1 MRDPSSG
8 SVPRVNIKNA
18 TLVLGTALVLAV
30 AGCSSVS
37 DSGSDTTE
45 TTATATTGG
54 AETPAAGAESCP
66 SAPANADAT
75 PQWTEKGTTG
85 ALQMVA
91 STATEAPDITVENP
105 FSVDATQVKVL
116 VEGDGAVVPE
126 TATVSVCYVGVNGRT
141 GETFDSAY
149 ANGSPATFPLDGV
162 IPGFSKAI
170 ANQNVGSKVGVAMTS
185 ADGYASGNPQAGIEV
200 GDTLVFEISILGAS

>member
-1 MRDPSSG
+1 MSGRGSG

-30 AGCSSVS
+30 AGCSSDS
-37 DSGSDTTE
+37 DSGSGTTE
-45 TTATATTGG
+45 PTGTAATGG
-54 AETPAAGAESCP
+54 AETPAGSESCP

-75 PQWTEKGTTG
+75 PQWTEQGTTG
-85 ALQMVA
+85 SLQMVA
-91 STATEAPDITVENP
+91 STATQAPDITVENP

-126 TATVSVCYVGVNGRT
+126 TASVSVCYVGVNGRT

-170 ANQNVGSKVGVAMTS
+170 AGQKVGSKVGVAMTS

-200 GDTLVFEISILGAS
+200 GDTLVFEISILSAS

>member
-1 MRDPSSG
+1 M
-8 SVPRVNIKNA
+8 NIKNA

-30 AGCSSVS
+30 AGCSSDS
-37 DSGSDTTE
+37 DSGSGTTE
-45 TTATATTGG
+45 PTATAATGG
-54 AETPAAGAESCP
+54 AETPAGSESCP
-66 SAPANADAT
+66 TEPANADAT
-75 PQWTEKGTTG
+75 PQWTEQGTTG
-85 ALQMVA
+85 SLQMVA
-91 STATEAPDITVENP
+91 STATQAPDITVENP

-126 TATVSVCYVGVNGRT
+126 TASVSVCYVGVNGRT

-170 ANQNVGSKVGVAMTS
+170 AGQKVGSKVGVAMTS

-200 GDTLVFEISILGAS
+200 GDTLVFEISILSAS

>member
-1 MRDPSSG
+1 M
-8 SVPRVNIKNA
+8 NIKNA

-30 AGCSSVS
+30 AGCSSDS
-37 DSGSDTTE
+37 DSGSSTTE
-45 TTATATTGG
+45 PTATAATGG
-54 AETPAAGAESCP
+54 AETPAGSESCP
-66 SAPANADAT
+66 TAPANADAT
-75 PQWTEKGTTG
+75 PQWTEQGTTG
-85 ALQMVA
+85 SLQMVA
-91 STATEAPDITVENP
+91 STATQAPDITVENP

-126 TATVSVCYVGVNGRT
+126 TASVAVCYVGVNGRT

-170 ANQNVGSKVGVAMTS
+170 AGQKVGSKVGVAMTS

-200 GDTLVFEISILGAS
+200 GDTLVFEISILSAS